1 MSWLSPLAGDP
12 GFTAE
17 SATLCLPC
25 AVGYYHADLDLNQCQ
40 LCEIG
45 RAAPYTNMTSC
56 DVW

>member
-1 MSWLSPLAGDP
+1 VLSLPAGEP
-12 GFTAE
+12 GFTAA

-40 LCEIG
+40 LCQIG
-45 RAAPYTNMTSC
+45 RAAPHTNMTAC